1 MSSRAD
7 SLADRIEE
15 GAQALASF
23 VEGFTDEGWKT
34 IIPNDQRSVGVLV
47 HHVASAYQV
56 EVDLTR
62 GLASGNPIVGV
73 TGEMI
78 DQINAEH
85 AQDQSSPDQKET
97 IEMLRQNSKM
107 AADAVRKFTDEELDS
122 AAKVSLNAD
131 APLTAQFFIEDHA
144 LRHSFHHLANIKA
157 ALNQ

>member
-1 MSSRAD
+1 M
-7 SLADRIEE
+7 
-15 GAQALASF
+15 
-23 VEGFTDEGWKT
+23 
-34 IIPNDQRSVGVLV
+34 GVLV
-47 HHVASAYQV
+47 HHVASAYQL

-73 TGEMI
+73 TSEVV
-78 DQINAEH
+78 DQINAKH

-107 AADAVRKFTDEELDS
+107 AADAVRKLTDEELDS

-131 APLTAQFFIEDHA
+131 APLTAQYFIEDHA
-144 LRHSFHHLANIKA
+144 LSHSFHHLANIKA

>member
-23 VEGFTDEGWKT
+23 VEGLTDEEWKT
-34 IIPNDQRSVGVLV
+34 VAPNDQRSVGVLV

-73 TGEMI
+73 TWEMI
-78 DQINAEH
+78 DQMNAKH

-97 IEMLRQNSKM
+97 IEMLRQYSKM
-107 AADAVRKFTDEELDS
+107 AADAVRKITDEELDS
-122 AAKVSLNAD
+122 AAKVSLYAD
-131 APLTAQFFIEDHA
+131 APLTAQYFIEDHA
-144 LRHSFHHLANIKA
+144 LRHSYHHLANIKA

>member
-1 MSSRAD
+1 MSLRAE

-15 GAQALASF
+15 GAQAMASL
-23 VEGFTDEGWKT
+23 VEGLTDAEWKT
-34 IIPNDQRSVGVLV
+34 VVPNDQRSVGLLV
-47 HHVASAYQV
+47 HHVATSFQV
-56 EVDLTR
+56 EVDLAR

-73 TGEMI
+73 TWEVI
-78 DQINAEH
+78 DQMNAKH
-85 AQDQSSPDQKET
+85 AQDHASPDQKGT

-131 APLTAQFFIEDHA
+131 APLTTQFFIEDHA